1 MRQNRVPNI
10 KSKFV
15 ELIRGI
21 LGAVRTTPVDGI
33 LGEIGL
39 KRVEYELD
47 ETVERWG
54 LRLVRRE
61 FGERFGKGEREDIEE
76 VKV

>member
-1 MRQNRVPNI
+1 M
-10 KSKFV
+10 
-15 ELIRGI
+15 ELGGGPGALWSHLYI
-21 LGAVRTTPVDGI
+21 L
-33 LGEIGL
+33 LMEIGL

-54 LRLVRRE
+54 LRLVRRG
-61 FGERFGKGEREDIEE
+61 FGERFWKGEREDIEE